1 MYTKEPKFKIVLFY
15 AYTPNSKAYM
25 ISISSKEAKH
35 KPLCNLTTK
44 ETQDQQLGIA
54 QWGCGLAQ
62 WGCGLAQ

>member
-54 QWGCGLAQ
+54 
-62 WGCGLAQ
+62 